1 MLWLKFGGWFQC
13 RLPTDPDPTDEPRG
27 VSGYVVALAGE
38 PDLDRIIRLQS
49 PVVERRY
56 CPTIG
61 VSVQG
66 VFQEAGASARHPLLG
81 ATVELL
87 DNPKFEGRN
96 GIIAEAGFEPV
107 VPFHLRISKGAFSL
121 QRRHQDKEVPP
132 YVELRGS
139 GINASPAAIAEATG
153 IWDLGQHWTDRRAKL
168 TSDIAASGD
177 PTFVAA
183 ARRRLQT
190 LGNLRLSGFFGARMQ
205 YSFPLAGASAISDP
219 ENYLSSP
226 IDADNPW
233 PVEFWF
239 GGWDPDCL
247 SGYMQGYLGLPF
259 KQAQQPATE
268 AVRLMRTPSGE
279 RRA

>member
-27 VSGYVVALAGE
+27 VSGYVTALAGE
-38 PDLDRIIRLQS
+38 PDLDRIVRLQP

-61 VSVQG
+61 VSVQA
-66 VFQEAGASARHPLLG
+66 VFQEAALAGHPLLG
-81 ATVELL
+81 AAVELL

-96 GIIAEAGFEPV
+96 GIIAEAGFEPI

-121 QRRHQDKEVPP
+121 QRRHQDSEAPP
-132 YVELRGS
+132 YPELQSS
-139 GINASPAAIAEATG
+139 GTIASPAAIAEATG
-153 IWDLGQHWTDRRAKL
+153 IWDLGQQWTERQTKL

-183 ARRRLQT
+183 AKRRLQT
-190 LGNLRLSGFFGARMQ
+190 MSNRRLLGFFGARMQ

-219 ENYLSSP
+219 QDYLSGP
-226 IDADNPW
+226 IDPDTPW

-247 SGYMQGYLGLPF
+247 SGYLQGYLGLPF
-259 KQAQQPATE
+259 KQQPNE
-268 AVRLMRTPSGE
+268 LAVGAASLMRATPSE